1 MGNIE
6 CMNFELHVL
15 VSSFSMIEMDAA
27 RCTCKE
33 QTRERVR
40 SYREK
45 QTQSQREHRRERK
58 RIAERCRQETGV
70 RRSQRLLAMRQEA
83 QKRSTEETP
92 EQR

>member
-1 MGNIE
+1 MDI
-6 CMNFELHVL
+6 HWA
-15 VSSFSMIEMDAA
+15 VSSFWVCQYEMDAA
-27 RCTCKE
+27 RPSARRKE
-33 QTRERVR
+33 QTRERVG

-58 RIAERCRQETGV
+58 RIAERRRQETGV
-70 RRSQRLLAMRQEA
+70 RRSQRLLAMRQKT